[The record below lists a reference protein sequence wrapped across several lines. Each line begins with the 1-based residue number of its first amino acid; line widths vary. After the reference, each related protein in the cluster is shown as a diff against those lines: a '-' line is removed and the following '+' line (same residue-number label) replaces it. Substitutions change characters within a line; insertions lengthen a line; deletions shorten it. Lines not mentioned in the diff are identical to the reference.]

1 VKHHQT
7 STQLPD
13 VWFIRLPS
21 GRTLRANSTDVVRQ
35 YLSSGQ
41 IPVNS
46 RVRRSPDEEWAGL
59 DWTEEFADLATSP
72 PAPNGTPDAVSSS
85 RRPSTPAVGIYL
97 DPGSIAD
104 RLDGTLL
111 PRIGVRGMLQELLA
125 ALDSSL
131 VRGKLAIAA
140 GTALLGGILVTVL
153 HASLLGTQ
161 RNEQLLAWGV
171 GGVLLLLLFAV
182 ASAVVTRMTYI
193 ELSRLRPARRKEM
206 RGVLGW
212 PALRLFAASLL
223 VGGLLL
229 AIGGLRW
236 LPGWLLDGAELS
248 WSAGAR
254 EGVAMIAAVGGLL
267 LEVLLW
273 PLAVLG
279 LLLAPILIVEDCSVF
294 AAVRQWVGLLRKHWG
309 RVFLYEAL
317 AVAAGGLVT
326 VALALPLLVASQ
338 GVATDERLALTVGL
352 VLRPLWGLALAPLL
366 AYLTVANVFIYLNL
380 RYPGAHRAA

>member
-7 STQLPD
+7 PTQLPD

-21 GRTLRANSTDVVRQ
+21 GRTLRANNTDVVRQ

-59 DWTEEFADLATSP
+59 DWTEEFADLVALAPVTNGN
-72 PAPNGTPDAVSSS
+72 PAPVSS
-85 RRPSTPAVGIYL
+85 RRPTTPAVGFYL
-97 DPGSIAD
+97 DSGSIAD
-104 RLDGTLL
+104 RLDGTPL
-111 PRIGVRGMLQELLA
+111 PRIGVRGMFQELLA

-131 VRGKLAIAA
+131 VRDKLALAA
-140 GTALLGGILVTVL
+140 GAALLGGFLVAVL
-153 HASLLGTQ
+153 HASLLGSQ
-161 RNEQLLAWGV
+161 LNEQLLGWGV

-212 PALRLFAASLL
+212 PSLRLLAASLL

-229 AIGGLRW
+229 AIAGLRW

-254 EGVAMIAAVGGLL
+254 EALAMSASVGGLL
-267 LEVLLW
+267 LEVALW

-279 LLLAPILIVEDCSVF
+279 LLLAPILIIEECSVF
-294 AAVRQWVGLLRKHWG
+294 AAARQWVGLLRKHWG
-309 RVFLYEAL
+309 RLFLYEAL
-317 AVAAGGLVT
+317 AVAVGGLVT
-326 VALALPLLVASQ
+326 VALALPLIVASQ
-338 GVATDERLALTVGL
+338 GVATDERLALAVGL

-366 AYLTVANVFIYLNL
+366 VYLTVANVFIYLNL